1 MIYLGY
7 MKGAEL
13 RGLRKRVRMSQ
24 AELAEA
30 IGMQKNSIARMERDE
45 RPIRKHTELS
55 VRYLLL
61 TKKGVR
67 HGHK

>member
-1 MIYLGY
+1 ME
-7 MKGAEL
+7 GAEL
-13 RGLRKRVRMSQ
+13 RRFRKRLRMSQ
-24 AELAEA
+24 AALAEA

-45 RPIRKHTELS
+45 RPIRKHTDLS

-67 HGHK
+67 HGNK

>member
-1 MIYLGY
+1 ME
-7 MKGAEL
+7 GAKL
-13 RGLRKRVRMSQ
+13 RRFRKRLRMSQ

-30 IGMQKNSIARMERDE
+30 IGIQKNSIARMERGE

-67 HGHK
+67 HGNT